1 LVEFLALLLLL
12 VVVGGSVY
20 GGWLSPVLSKP
31 LTFAAFP
38 LVIWGA
44 LRLGQHGAV
53 TAAFVSVAVAVFGTI
68 EMRGPFIQTSLN
80 MSLVYLYAYSVVMIM
95 TGLVLGATIAERRAA
110 EDGLR
115 LLSRGLEERIAE
127 RTAAL
132 KAELFERTHAQEA
145 LRESESRFRAIFENA
160 GIGMALLN
168 FEGRLTQS
176 NASLQSILGYRE
188 DELLRFTLQ
197 DFTYPEDLH
206 KEMAH
211 IREAFA
217 TNRVGPYVAE
227 KRYVRKDGK
236 IVWGR
241 VTATFLRDSHGQVVC
256 VLEMVEDITQ
266 RKLSEE
272 EREKLLRE
280 LQQAVAHVK
289 TLSGLLPICSSCK
302 KIRDDQGYW
311 TQVERYL
318 MDHTDAQFSHGIC
331 PDCLH
336 KLYPEYAE
344 KSPDSKLRVVAD
356 QRREKRL

>member
-1 LVEFLALLLLL
+1 
-12 VVVGGSVY
+12 
-20 GGWLSPVLSKP
+20 
-31 LTFAAFP
+31 
-38 LVIWGA
+38 
-44 LRLGQHGAV
+44 
-53 TAAFVSVAVAVFGTI
+53 
-68 EMRGPFIQTSLN
+68 M
-80 MSLVYLYAYSVVMIM
+80 AY
-95 TGLVLGATIAERRAA
+95 
-110 EDGLR
+110 
-115 LLSRGLEERIAE
+115 
-127 RTAAL
+127 
-132 KAELFERTHAQEA
+132 
-145 LRESESRFRAIFENA
+145 
-160 GIGMALLN
+160 
-168 FEGRLTQS
+168 
-176 NASLQSILGYRE
+176 
-188 DELLRFTLQ
+188 
-197 DFTYPEDLH
+197 
-206 KEMAH
+206 

-217 TNRVGPYVAE
+217 TGRAAPYVAE

-280 LQQAVAHVK
+280 LQQAMVHVK

-344 KSPDSKLRVVAD
+344 KSPDSKLYVSAD